1 MTLAGFIIKH
11 CYGIDD
17 SPRYKRAKKFFF
29 DLIENPRSSIRPY
42 FDVFMIL
49 LVLASVFMLMYQ
61 VKVDLGEFGTIFELC
76 AVSIFLTEYLLR
88 LWLYNNVHTIFIEHY
103 ERAEFI
109 EKPFTLGPPM
119 KEVMRKKWDY
129 MTTPLA
135 VIDLLAIIPSYRPL
149 RFLRIFLLFR
159 LFKLFRYARS
169 INEFAKV
176 LTEKRFEFYTLAIF
190 MAFIVFTAASAIYFF
205 EAKVEG
211 GEIDNFFD
219 GIYWALVTI
228 STVGYGDIT
237 PQTTE
242 GRLITMVLIIC
253 GIGVISFTT
262 SIIVTAFNEKMNE
275 MRDNRVFAELE
286 KRKGE
291 YIIICGFGR
300 VGQVVA
306 ERLFLERDHFVV
318 IDPNS
323 ENVARAKKLGYLVIH
338 GNAEHGG
345 LLEQA
350 GIGKDASK
358 ILCLTDSDVINVYIT
373 LTARYLNP
381 EIEIISR
388 ANREHTVN
396 KLYQAGANHTVAPFE
411 VVGMIAG
418 EYIGQPV
425 AFEALH
431 GILSGQDDIGLET
444 VTVRAG
450 STLDGVRIGEV
461 DFSSNK
467 LILFGVISTLGSKA
481 EKPATAYDL
490 SDRLLHFNPQ
500 AEFLLSGGD
509 VLVLIGHRYSI
520 VHFKD
525 RLESGAID
533 GKK

>member
-1 MTLAGFIIKH
+1 MTLARLIVKH

-17 SPRYKRAKKFFF
+17 SPRYKRVKQFFY
-29 DLIENPRSSIRPY
+29 DLIQNPRSAMRPY

-49 LVLASVFMLMYQ
+49 LVITSVFLLMYQ
-61 VKVDLGEFGTIFELC
+61 VKVDLGKLGTIFELC

-88 LWLYNNVHTIFIEHY
+88 LWLYNDIHTIFIKHF

-109 EKPFTLGPPM
+109 EKPFTLWPPV
-119 KEVMRKKWDY
+119 KEVISKKWDY

-176 LTEKRFEFYTLAIF
+176 LSEKRFEFYTLAIF
-190 MAFIVFTAASAIYFF
+190 LGFVVFTAASAIYFF
-205 EAKVEG
+205 EANTEG
-211 GEIDNFFD
+211 GEIGDFFD

-242 GRLITMVLIIC
+242 GRLITLVLIIC

-262 SIIVTAFNEKMNE
+262 SVIVTAFNEKMNE
-275 MRDNRVFAELE
+275 MRDHRVFAELE
-286 KRKGE
+286 KHKGNQ
-291 YIIICGFGR
+291 IIICGFGR

-306 ERLFLERDHFVV
+306 ERLFQERDHFVV
-318 IDPNS
+318 IDSNH
-323 ENVARAKKLGYLVIH
+323 ENVERAKRLGYLVIQ
-338 GNAEHGG
+338 GNAEDSD

-350 GIGKDASK
+350 GIREKARQ

-388 ANREHTVN
+388 ANREHTVK

-431 GILSGQDDIGLET
+431 GVLSGREDIGLDT
-444 VTVRAG
+444 VTVHVG
-450 STLDGVRIGEV
+450 STLDGVRIGEI
-461 DFSSNK
+461 DFPSNK
-467 LILFGVISTLGSKA
+467 LILFGVISHTTREVDSG
-481 EKPATAYDL
+481 TTVYDL
-490 SDRLLHFNPQ
+490 SDRRLHFNPQ
-500 AEFLLSGGD
+500 ADFLLSGGD

-525 RLESGAID
+525 RLQSGAIS
-533 GKK
+533 GK

>member
-1 MTLAGFIIKH
+1 MTLARFIVKH
-11 CYGIDD
+11 CYRIDD
-17 SPRYKRAKKFFF
+17 SPRYKRVKRFFY
-29 DLIENPRSSIRPY
+29 DLIENPRSAIRPY

-61 VKVDLGEFGTIFELC
+61 VKVDMGEFGTTFELC

-88 LWLYNNVHTIFIEHY
+88 LWLYNDVHSIFIEHF
-103 ERAEFI
+103 ERAEFVD
-109 EKPFTLGPPM
+109 KPFKLGPPV
-119 KEVMRKKWDY
+119 KEVIRKKWDY

-149 RFLRIFLLFR
+149 RFLRLFLLFR

-190 MAFIVFTAASAIYFF
+190 LAFVVFTSASAIYFF

-211 GEIDNFFD
+211 GQIDNFFD

-242 GRLITMVLIIC
+242 GRMITLVLIIC

-262 SIIVTAFNEKMNE
+262 SVIVTAFSEKMNE

-286 KRKGE
+286 KRKGQH
-291 YIIICGFGR
+291 IIICGFGR

-306 ERLFLERDHFVV
+306 ERLFQDRDPFVV
-318 IDPNS
+318 IDS
-323 ENVARAKKLGYLVIH
+323 EIENVNRAKKMGYLVIH
-338 GNAEHGG
+338 GNADDSE

-350 GIGKDASK
+350 GIRDKAK
-358 ILCLTDSDVINVYIT
+358 QIICLTDSDVSNVYIT

-388 ANREHTVN
+388 ANREHTLK
-396 KLYQAGANHTVAPFE
+396 KLYQAGANQTVAPFE

-431 GILSGQDDIGLET
+431 GVLSGHEGIGLDT
-444 VTVRAG
+444 VAVHSDTL
-450 STLDGVRIGEV
+450 LDGTRIGEI
-461 DFSSNK
+461 DFSANK
-467 LILFGVISTLGSKA
+467 LILFGVISRREALLDGLTSVY
-481 EKPATAYDL
+481 EL
-490 SDRLLHFNPQ
+490 SDRRLHFNPQ
-500 AEFLLSGGD
+500 ADFLLSGGD
-509 VLVLIGHRYSI
+509 VLVLIGHRFSI

-525 RLESGAID
+525 SLESGVLN
-533 GKK
+533 G

>member
-1 MTLAGFIIKH
+1 MTPARFIVKH

-17 SPRYKRAKKFFF
+17 SPGYQRVKRFFY

-42 FDVFMIL
+42 FDVFMIM

-61 VKVDLGEFGTIFELC
+61 VKVDLGEAGTTFELC
-76 AVSIFLTEYLLR
+76 AVAIFLTEYLLR
-88 LWLYNNVHTIFIEHY
+88 LWLYNDTHKVFIEHY

-109 EKPFTLGPPM
+109 GKPFTLGPPM
-119 KEVMRKKWDY
+119 KEVIRKKWDY

-149 RFLRIFLLFR
+149 RILRIFLLFR

-190 MAFIVFTAASAIYFF
+190 LAFMVFTSASAIYFF

-211 GEIDNFFD
+211 GQIDNFFD
-219 GIYWALVTI
+219 GIYWALITI

-242 GRLITMVLIIC
+242 GRLITLVLIIC

-262 SIIVTAFNEKMNE
+262 SVIVTAFSEKMDE

-286 KRKGE
+286 KRKGNH
-291 YIIICGFGR
+291 IIICGFGR

-306 ERLFLERDHFVV
+306 ERLFQDRDHFVV
-318 IDPNS
+318 IDS
-323 ENVARAKKLGYLVIH
+323 EYENVAMAKGLGYLAIH
-338 GNAEHGG
+338 GNTDDSS

-350 GIGKDASK
+350 GIRDKASQ
-358 ILCLTDSDVINVYIT
+358 ILCLTNSDVTNVFIT

-381 EIEIISR
+381 EIDIISR
-388 ANREHTVN
+388 ANREHTVK

-411 VVGMIAG
+411 VVGMITG
-418 EYIGQPV
+418 EYISQPV
-425 AFEALH
+425 AFEALY
-431 GILSGQDDIGLET
+431 GVLSGHEGIGLDT
-444 VTVRAG
+444 VTIHKD
-450 STLDGVRIGEV
+450 SPLDGTRIGEV
-461 DFSSNK
+461 DFSANK
-467 LILFGVISTLGSKA
+467 LILFGVISRREPLLDGLTSV
-481 EKPATAYDL
+481 YDL
-490 SDRLLHFNPQ
+490 SQRRLFFNPQ
-500 AEFLLSGGD
+500 ADFQLSGGD

-525 RLESGAID
+525 RLESGLLS
-533 GKK
+533 GKQ

>member
-1 MTLAGFIIKH
+1 MTLARFVIKQ
-11 CYGIDD
+11 CYIIDD
-17 SPRYKRAKKFFF
+17 SSRYKRVKQYFY
-29 DLIENPRSSIRPY
+29 DLIQNPRSAIRPY

-61 VKVDLGEFGTIFELC
+61 VKVDLGEVGTIFELC
-76 AVSIFLTEYLLR
+76 AVSIFLSEYLLR
-88 LWLYNNVHTIFIEHY
+88 LWLYNDIHAIFIKHY

-109 EKPFTLGPPM
+109 ERPFTLWPPV
-119 KEVMRKKWDY
+119 KEIIGKKWDY

-190 MAFIVFTAASAIYFF
+190 LVFVVFTSASAIYFF
-205 EAKVEG
+205 EAKAEG

-242 GRLITMVLIIC
+242 GRLITLVLIIC
-253 GIGVISFTT
+253 GIGVIAFTT
-262 SIIVTAFNEKMNE
+262 SVIVTAFNEKMSD
-275 MRDNRVFAELE
+275 MRDNRVFSELE
-286 KRKGE
+286 KRKGSH
-291 YIIICGFGR
+291 IIICGFGR

-306 ERLFLERDHFVV
+306 ERLFRERDHFVV
-318 IDPNS
+318 VDSDP
-323 ENVARAKKLGYLVIH
+323 ENVIKAKKLGYLVIQ
-338 GNAEHGG
+338 GNAEDSE

-350 GIGKDASK
+350 GISEKARQ

-388 ANREHTVN
+388 ANRENTVK

-425 AFEALH
+425 AFEALY
-431 GILSGQDDIGLET
+431 GVLSGREDIGLDT
-444 VTVRAG
+444 VTLHAD
-450 STLDGVRIGEV
+450 STLDGVVIGGV
-461 DFSSNK
+461 DFSAHK
-467 LILFGVISTLGSKA
+467 LILLGVISHSEREVDGSA
-481 EKPATAYDL
+481 SAYDL
-490 SDRLLHFNPQ
+490 TNRRLHFNPQ
-500 AEFLLSGGD
+500 ADFMLSGSD

-520 VHFKD
+520 VHFKE
-525 RLESGAID
+525 RLESGALS